1 MRRGSSWPA
10 GLAATLL
17 FAFSFYA
24 LQHWLEQGQLTD
36 VGGYHGYAEFV
47 RAGHVPY
54 SHQVATPL
62 AYPPAALVVYLIPSY
77 MSWSYPTSFAIVM
90 GLCGAG
96 CIALLATTLRN
107 VGASRAR
114 VWAALLLFAVSPL
127 ALGSLFDTRFDLWP
141 ALLALAGLAA
151 LVRERPFLAGGLLGL
166 GFAAKLWPG
175 VLLPL
180 AIIHLWRRRG
190 GGAAGAA
197 VVSFVV
203 VAAACFLPFAIL
215 EPHGLWLSVSGQ
227 FDRPLQVES
236 LGSAVLMAAEH
247 LGMATHPTI
256 TSHGGQALSGRGTQV
271 AANLSTTL
279 ELLAVVCIWL
289 GYARRR
295 APDGEALLIAAAA
308 TVTALVAFDKVL
320 SPQYLI
326 WLVPFV
332 PLVRGMRSLAAASL
346 MLLALTLTQT
356 WFPWSYWNLA
366 TGHES
371 PLVWYLLARDLAL
384 VALAAV
390 LAGLQPRMRFR
401 RRKSTFA
408 GRSASLR
415 MRYRYQSGP

>member
-1 MRRGSSWPA
+1 VRRGSSWPA
-10 GLAATLL
+10 GLAAALL

-36 VGGYHGYAEFV
+36 AGGYHDYAEFV
-47 RAGHVPY
+47 RAGHFPY
-54 SHQVATPL
+54 SDQATTPL

-96 CIALLATTLRN
+96 CIALLATTLRK

-114 VWAALLLFAVSPL
+114 VWAALVLFAVSPL

-151 LVRERPFLAGGLLGL
+151 LVRERPFLSGALLGL

-180 AIIHLWRRRG
+180 AVIHLWRRRG

-197 VVSFVV
+197 VASFA
-203 VAAACFLPFAIL
+203 VAAAVCFLPFAIL
-215 EPHGLWLSVSGQ
+215 EPHGLWASLSGQ
-227 FDRPLQVES
+227 LDRPLQVES
-236 LGSAVLMAAEH
+236 LGAAVLMAAEH
-247 LGMATHPTI
+247 LGMRPLTTV
-256 TSHGGQALSGRGTQV
+256 TSHGGQALVGRGSGL
-271 AANLSTTL
+271 AADLSTAL
-279 ELLAVVCIWL
+279 EVLAVAGVWL
-289 GYARRR
+289 AYARRR
-295 APDGEALLIAAAA
+295 APDREALLIAAAA
-308 TVTALVAFDKVL
+308 TVAALVAFDKVL

-332 PLVRGMRSLAAASL
+332 PLVRGLRGIAAASL

-356 WFPWSYWNLA
+356 WFPWRYWELA

-371 PLVWYLLARDLAL
+371 PWVWYLLARDLAL

-415 MRYRYQSGP
+415 MR